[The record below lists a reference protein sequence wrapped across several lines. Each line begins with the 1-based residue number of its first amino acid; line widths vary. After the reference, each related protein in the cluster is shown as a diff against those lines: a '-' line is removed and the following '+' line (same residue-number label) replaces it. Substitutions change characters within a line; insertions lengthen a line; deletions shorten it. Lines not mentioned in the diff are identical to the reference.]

1 VRVYPALRYRDAA
14 AAIDWL
20 ERAFGFQTTARHEGP
35 DGTIAHAELRLGE
48 SLIMLGQG
56 ADDLQDPPASPRA
69 ARATIYVAVE
79 DVDGLHDRAQAAGA
93 DVSDLAEQ
101 EYGSRD
107 FSARDLEGNH
117 WSFGTYVPDPQ
128 GPQAAAASPDS
139 A

>member
-117 WSFGTYVPDPQ
+117 WSFGTYVPDPK
-128 GPQAAAASPDS
+128 ALSR
-139 A
+139 